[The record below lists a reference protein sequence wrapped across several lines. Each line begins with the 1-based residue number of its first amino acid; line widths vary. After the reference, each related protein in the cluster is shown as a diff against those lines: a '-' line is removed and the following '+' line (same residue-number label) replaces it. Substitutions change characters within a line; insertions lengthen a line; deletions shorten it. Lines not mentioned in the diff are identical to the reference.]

1 VKTCPLCDTAYPNHH
16 SNCDRDGALLI
27 ESRELEPGTV
37 IRGKY
42 RIVRLLGRGGM
53 GTVYLAEHI
62 LLGRK
67 RALKFISS
75 ELSQDPKFLKRF
87 RHEAQAAIELQHPN
101 VVEVVDLDQA
111 EDGSPYIAME
121 YVEGPDLRHILANG
135 ALPVERA
142 LAISRG
148 VALGLGAAHAKGI
161 VHRDVKPENILLTG
175 GNGTP
180 ETPKLLDFGIA
191 AMKESGTA
199 VSRTRGLMLT
209 PDYAAPEQWKG
220 MAAEEQDGRVD
231 FYALGGVLHE
241 MLTGKTSFHS
251 HNTEGWMY
259 QHLQTEPEAPSR
271 LRSELVNWTGLDVLV
286 LRLLAKDR
294 EQRPK
299 DAQELVGLIDAVQN
313 IAPMVRR
320 ETVREEAGQDWN
332 QGSGQR
338 SRRVP
343 VWVWV
348 ASVAVLLA
356 GLFVVW
362 FSSKR
367 SMHPPESA
375 SQTNSV
381 QNTSPVGVEQQA
393 VIDNPRSKLG
403 DAGAIATA
411 TYPKNIRTATFYAKE
426 CDAGIA
432 IACIDLGNLYGYG
445 QGVAKDKT
453 HETAL
458 YSKACDAGEGEG
470 CFHLG
475 MMYEGGRDNSREVA
489 LYTKACDAGEGKA
502 CSSLATM
509 YRQGEGVVKDKEKA
523 QMLSKKA
530 CSMVGGDD
538 GTCEAVHIQ
547 APTNAGPE
555 QQAVIADSYGKNAD
569 STSDTAS
576 NAKACDESEMFA
588 CGQLGLAYEMGRG
601 VSKNSSHAAALLA
614 KACNAGELG
623 SCYTLG
629 RMYVNEDG
637 FDGLAMDYS
646 RAAALFAKPCND
658 ENEQLACYYLGFMS
672 ENGYGVAK
680 DYARAAALYPDACR
694 GGMPVACSRLGN
706 LYWNGWGVPKD
717 INKAKEFLKRGCSS
731 GDNWG
736 CNKLKEL
743 K

>member
-1 VKTCPLCDTAYPNHH
+1 MKTCLLCDTAYPNHH
-16 SNCDRDGALLI
+16 SNCDKDGALLI

-62 LLGRK
+62 LLGRV

-142 LAISRG
+142 LAIARG

-271 LRSELVNWTGLDVLV
+271 LRPELVNWIGLDVLV

-299 DAQELVGLIDAVQN
+299 DAKELVGLIDAVQN
-313 IAPMVRR
+313 VAPMVRR

-356 GLFVVW
+356 GVFALW
-362 FSSKR
+362 FSLHRPRQS
-367 SMHPPESA
+367 
-375 SQTNSV
+375 TNPGAQATSV
-381 QNTSPVGVEQQA
+381 QPQVNQQA
-393 VIDNPRSKLG
+393 LALYGQGRYSEASPLLDQ
-403 DAGAIATA
+403 
-411 TYPKNIRTATFYAKE
+411 
-426 CDAGIA
+426 
-432 IACIDLGNLYGYG
+432 ACTSGTWEACKDLGNMYVDGN
-445 QGVAKDKT
+445 GVAKDYSRAV
-453 HETAL
+453 AL
-458 YSKACDAGEGEG
+458 YAKACDAGYAKG
-470 CFHLG
+470 CANLG
-475 MMYEGGRDNSREVA
+475 NMYADGKGVAEDESRAVA
-489 LYTKACDAGEGKA
+489 LYTKACDAGEGLGCSNLGDRYRDGFGVARNASRAASLYSRAVALYAKSCDAIDAWSCDKLGVMYEGGIGVAKDFSRAVALYTQACDGGNAQACHNVGVMYEHGDEIAMDNQRAVAFFAKACDASSGPLCFGLNDMYQKGFTIAMDNPRAPALYAKACDTGSAPQICYFLGTMYEEGKGVATDYPRAAAFYAKACSPHGVEPAA
-502 CSSLATM
+502 CSSLGVM
-509 YRQGEGVVKDKEKA
+509 YENGNGVGKDIEKA
-523 QMLSKKA
+523 KQLLNEG
-530 CSMVGGDD
+530 C
-538 GTCEAVHIQ
+538 
-547 APTNAGPE
+547 
-555 QQAVIADSYGKNAD
+555 
-569 STSDTAS
+569 
-576 NAKACDESEMFA
+576 
-588 CGQLGLAYEMGRG
+588 QLG
-601 VSKNSSHAAALLA
+601 N
-614 KACNAGELG
+614 
-623 SCYTLG
+623 
-629 RMYVNEDG
+629 
-637 FDGLAMDYS
+637 
-646 RAAALFAKPCND
+646 
-658 ENEQLACYYLGFMS
+658 
-672 ENGYGVAK
+672 
-680 DYARAAALYPDACR
+680 
-694 GGMPVACSRLGN
+694 RLGCDQI
-706 LYWNGWGVPKD
+706 K
-717 INKAKEFLKRGCSS
+717 
-731 GDNWG
+731 
-736 CNKLKEL
+736 KLQ
-743 K
+743 